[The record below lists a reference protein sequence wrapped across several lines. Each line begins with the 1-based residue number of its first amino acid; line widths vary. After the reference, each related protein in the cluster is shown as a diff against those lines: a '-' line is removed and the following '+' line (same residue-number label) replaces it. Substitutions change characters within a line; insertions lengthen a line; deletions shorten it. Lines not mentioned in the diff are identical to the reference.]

1 MRTKRIDLIEEYI
14 LSEKS
19 VSLDTLCDK
28 FQVSK
33 NTVRRDI
40 DELVNRG
47 SVKKVYGG
55 VKSTA
60 SESTQKLLPYEQRHT
75 SLMHEKEA
83 ICRAAAD
90 FVNDGDVIYLDTGTT
105 CLPMVEYL
113 SGRACTILTNS
124 LQVYI
129 KAIPY
134 PNLQIISLPG
144 TLKRETLSFVGSDIV
159 EYLDTFNIQKAF
171 MTSTGISLESGLTNA
186 SMEEYYIKKAVIKNS
201 HTRLLLC
208 DHTKFGRVSLMTYS
222 SLLDVQHIITDAE
235 PEKPYRTFCIENK
248 IGLHIAEI

>member
-19 VSLDTLCDK
+19 VSLDTLCEK

-40 DELVNRG
+40 EELVKRG

-55 VKSTA
+55 VMSTA
-60 SESTQKLLPYEQRHT
+60 AESTQKLLPYEQRTT
-75 SLMHEKEA
+75 SLQREKDA
-83 ICRAAAD
+83 ICAVAAE
-90 FVNDGDVIYLDTGTT
+90 FVNDGDIIYLDTGTT
-105 CLPMVEYL
+105 CLPMVEHL
-113 SGRACTILTNS
+113 SSRTCTILTNS
-124 LQVYI
+124 LQVCI

-134 PNLQIISLPG
+134 PNLQVISLPG

-159 EYLDTFNIQKAF
+159 EYLNTFNIQKAF
-171 MTSTGISLESGLTNA
+171 MASTGVSLENGLTNA

-201 HTRLLLC
+201 HTRLLLS

-222 SLLDVQHIITDAE
+222 SLLDIQHIITDAE
-235 PEKPYRTFCIENK
+235 PEQPYRTFCTENK
-248 IGLHIAEI
+248 IALHIAE